1 MLSVDLTISR
11 FRRDIV
17 IAFLLRAAMLIAAM
31 ACLIG
36 APVFGMHQN
45 GALLLAL
52 IGGAWILLSYRSMQ
66 GTRIAAQSPSLI
78 AAGQYEQAEHHIDTA
93 LRSFSLFSRA
103 KLLSMHHLALLRHA
117 QHRWR
122 EAALLCRAL
131 LSQRLGGFRGLSK
144 NTLLLLADSELQMG
158 ELTGAYEAMNG
169 LFGYRLNLNESLTLQ
184 LLQLDYGSRIGAWD
198 AMLQGLSLKVQLS
211 ELMPTLNAAR
221 SQALLALAAL
231 KSNQAELAQWLR
243 RRAELLVD
251 PQQIAADRPIVAE
264 LFAQNPDQR
273 GNR

>member
-117 QHRWR
+117 QRRWR

>member
-1 MLSVDLTISR
+1 
-11 FRRDIV
+11 
-17 IAFLLRAAMLIAAM
+17 
-31 ACLIG
+31 
-36 APVFGMHQN
+36 
-45 GALLLAL
+45 
-52 IGGAWILLSYRSMQ
+52 
-66 GTRIAAQSPSLI
+66 
-78 AAGQYEQAEHHIDTA
+78 
-93 LRSFSLFSRA
+93 
-103 KLLSMHHLALLRHA
+103 
-117 QHRWR
+117 
-122 EAALLCRAL
+122 
-131 LSQRLGGFRGLSK
+131 
-144 NTLLLLADSELQMG
+144 
-158 ELTGAYEAMNG
+158 
-169 LFGYRLNLNESLTLQ
+169 LNLNESLTLQ